1 MVLTFVQLANVLA
14 VFLFLDIIGS
24 RIYSYLMSLDFG
36 IGIPIIFMA
45 IIFVFNVV
53 FMFNENRYRNVIK
66 EFSKKPLEERI
77 RGAKTTLIYGL
88 GSVILVFILAPLRV
102 M

>member
-1 MVLTFVQLANVLA
+1 MIKFYDQTFFHIYKSLIKSPDKLYKMTDKSYPTLVSLMVLTFVQLANVLA

-45 IIFVFNVV
+45 IIFVFDICTFAFDV
-53 FMFNENRYRNVIK
+53 
-66 EFSKKPLEERI
+66 
-77 RGAKTTLIYGL
+77 T
-88 GSVILVFILAPLRV
+88 
-102 M
+102 